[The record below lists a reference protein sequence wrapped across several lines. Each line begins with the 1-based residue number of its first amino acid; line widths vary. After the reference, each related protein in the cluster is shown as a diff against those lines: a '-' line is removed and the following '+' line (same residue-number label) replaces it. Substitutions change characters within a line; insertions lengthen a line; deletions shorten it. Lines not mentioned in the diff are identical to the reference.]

1 MLSTAHDH
9 PEVDAVVHRL
19 YTDILGSYWPPERQ
33 LVEAGYRTLPFP
45 FEEVAP
51 PSFEMKQKWDL
62 RRLLGYIGTWSSAQ
76 RYRAQVGSDPIDL
89 IRADLGAAWGDLS
102 EEHEV
107 VWPLHLRV
115 GRATSDG

>member
-1 MLSTAHDH
+1 
-9 PEVDAVVHRL
+9 
-19 YTDILGSYWPPERQ
+19 
-33 LVEAGYRTLPFP
+33 
-45 FEEVAP
+45 
-51 PSFEMKQKWDL
+51 MKQKWDL